1 MKPKAFLFALVLC
14 FFTAAGCFA
23 QGMHM
28 GTWKLN
34 EAKSKIAAG
43 AAKNHTVVYEAA
55 GDQIKVTV
63 DGTAGDGTATH
74 NEWTGKFDGKYY
86 PVTGE
91 ANADERS
98 YRRIG
103 ARTLTFT
110 QRKAGKVTLTGR
122 ITITR
127 NGKTR
132 TVTTNGTD
140 ANGKRSSSTGVYDK
154 QSM

>member
-1 MKPKAFLFALVLC
+1 MKPRAFVFAAMLSLLL
-14 FFTAAGCFA
+14 AAGSFA
-23 QGMHM
+23 QGVHM

-34 EAKSKIAAG
+34 EAKSKIPAG

-63 DGTAGDGTATH
+63 DGTAGDGSATH

-91 ANADERS
+91 GNADERS
-98 YRRIG
+98 YRMIG

-122 ITITR
+122 IIITR

-140 ANGKRSSSTGVYDK
+140 TNGKRFSTTGVYDK